1 MPRVAH
7 GREAPAE
14 DRARECLKVSHARLR
29 VASRQDRPLV
39 DAAGESPLPLRILTV
54 QDRSRLDQRRSR
66 YHQSV
71 RLDEAEPFEMGT
83 GVRIGSGHTSACFGT
98 DAELFRVEQRS
109 VFSREV
115 TIGTRRIDS
124 SRGIGDHLRIQEVSL
139 QTGVIRVQQAR
150 ATDHGERYDV
160 LVVGLQN
167 SASDEFVLAL
177 TNPRTAD
184 LAHPSA
190 HPARFQQPAYE
201 TAITR
206 QLFQGSATD
215 DELPSPIVQP
225 IPEPCPGR
233 SPFPAEHFERN
244 ARIDYGAHQ

>member
-1 MPRVAH
+1 
-7 GREAPAE
+7 
-14 DRARECLKVSHARLR
+14 
-29 VASRQDRPLV
+29 
-39 DAAGESPLPLRILTV
+39 
-54 QDRSRLDQRRSR
+54 
-66 YHQSV
+66 
-71 RLDEAEPFEMGT
+71 MGT
-83 GVRIGSGHTSACFGT
+83 GIRIGSGHTSAGFRTG
-98 DAELFRVEQRS
+98 AELFRVEQRS

-167 SASDEFVLAL
+167 SESDEFILAL

-206 QLFQGSATD
+206 QLFQCSATD
-215 DELPSPIVQP
+215 DELPSPHRPTNPGTVSR
-225 IPEPCPGR
+225 PESASGR
-233 SPFPAEHFERN
+233 TLRTQRSHRLWRTSVIDHPLQFVPEETSVSFRCIKHVAFVVN
-244 ARIDYGAHQ
+244 AN